1 MSVYRCEICDNMKDG
16 DYDSPTEYKG
26 GLICEGCVEELEQEN
41 ELEQNYS
48 SGEGNAS

>member
-1 MSVYRCEICDNMKDG
+1 MSAYICEICEGLKDS
-16 DYDSPTEYKG
+16 DYNVCTEYKD

-48 SGEGNAS
+48 SGEGDAS